1 MFALERRKLD
11 LNVQRVPRE
20 VEEKRKDRGVCI
32 SDSCELRISN
42 VHILIGAEYVNNF
55 FY

>member
-1 MFALERRKLD
+1 MLALEQRKLD

-20 VEEKRKDRGVCI
+20 VEEKWKDRGICI
-32 SDSCELRISN
+32 SDSFASGISN
-42 VHILIGAEYVNNF
+42 DHILIGADYVNNF